1 MNQEENTMALT
12 CSQAIKKAR
21 TELHDMIG
29 LEISSTIG
37 AVPEEDG
44 WKVSLEAVE
53 KRSIPDSMDILAI
66 YEVKINSDGE
76 VAEFNRVKMRKRID
90 TDEMDI

>member
-1 MNQEENTMALT
+1 MALT

-37 AVPEEDG
+37 AVPEEEG
-44 WKVSLEAVE
+44 WKITLEAVE

-66 YEVKINSDGE
+66 YEVMVNADGD
-76 VAEFNRVKMRKRID
+76 VAEFNRIKMRKRID
-90 TDEMDI
+90 TDDIDI